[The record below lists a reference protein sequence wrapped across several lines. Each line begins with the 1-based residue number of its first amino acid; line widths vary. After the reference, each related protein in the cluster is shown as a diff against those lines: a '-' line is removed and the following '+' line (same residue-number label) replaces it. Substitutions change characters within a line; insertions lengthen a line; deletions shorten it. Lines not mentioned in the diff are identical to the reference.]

1 MTSFLKSAKHVFDVE
16 SDLSYVEIVYD
27 RYTRNKGYST
37 FTDYINTE
45 PLGDWVSI
53 KSDEKSIL
61 YEKFLDT
68 MVKNTYEV
76 QQRMAELSIESF
88 LTYDQD
94 IRKYVRVTH
103 AVKILDPTFQPP
115 RINTVSYTH
124 LRAPRDLSTSRMPS
138 SA

>member
-76 QQRMAELSIESF
+76 QQRMACL
-88 LTYDQD
+88 L
-94 IRKYVRVTH
+94 
-103 AVKILDPTFQPP
+103 
-115 RINTVSYTH
+115 YTSPS
-124 LRAPRDLSTSRMPS
+124 PRD
-138 SA
+138 